1 MKSRERVSAL
11 TVQDLAQDPEVLAA
25 FMAEAEER
33 ILEIEAGLKALAHQ
47 TGQVDAHLL
56 HRMFRC
62 AHSVKAGANLLEL
75 RTLEARAHSLE
86 NLFDE
91 LRNGKVTLDVS
102 LVDQLFELLD
112 DMGLFLDALRGTS

>member
-1 MKSRERVSAL
+1 MKSRESVSSL

-47 TGQVDAHLL
+47 TGKVDENLL

-75 RTLEARAHSLE
+75 RELETRAHSLE
-86 NLFDE
+86 NLFND
-91 LRNGKVTLDVS
+91 LRNDNVTLDAPM
-102 LVDQLFELLD
+102 VDQLFEQLD
-112 DMGLFLDALRGTS
+112 DMGL

>member
-1 MKSRERVSAL
+1 MKSRESVSSL

-47 TGQVDAHLL
+47 TGKVDENLL

-75 RTLEARAHSLE
+75 RELETRAHSLE
-86 NLFDE
+86 NLFND
-91 LRNGKVTLDVS
+91 LRNDNVTLDAPM
-102 LVDQLFELLD
+102 VDQLFEQLD
-112 DMGLFLDALRGTS
+112 DMGLYLDAMRGPI

>member
-1 MKSRERVSAL
+1 MVPMTIK
-11 TVQDLAQDPEVLAA
+11 DLAQDTEVLAA
-25 FMAEAEER
+25 YRAEAEER

-47 TGQVDAHLL
+47 TGQVDENLL

-75 RTLEARAHSLE
+75 RTLEIRAHSLE

-91 LRNGKVTLDVS
+91 LRKGKVTLDAS
-102 LVDQLFELLD
+102 LVDQLFERLD
-112 DMGLFLDALRGTS
+112 DMGLFLDAMRKSL

>member
-1 MKSRERVSAL
+1 MKSRESVSSL

-47 TGQVDAHLL
+47 TGKVDENLL

-75 RTLEARAHSLE
+75 RELETRAHSLE
-86 NLFDE
+86 NLFND
-91 LRNGKVTLDVS
+91 LRNDNVTLDAP
-102 LVDQLFELLD
+102 LVDQLFERLD
-112 DMGLFLDALRGTS
+112 DMGLYLDAMRGPI